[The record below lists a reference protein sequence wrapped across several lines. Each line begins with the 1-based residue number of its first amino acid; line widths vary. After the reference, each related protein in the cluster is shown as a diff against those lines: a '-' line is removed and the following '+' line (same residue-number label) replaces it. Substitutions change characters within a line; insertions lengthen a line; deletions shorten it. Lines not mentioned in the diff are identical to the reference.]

1 MNPEATLNNVY
12 EFIGA
17 DRLPNS
23 LILSRTSELPHKRS
37 NDYDSSFYEGHGLKK
52 DALDRWKNNLTNSEL
67 DLIESIADPTAH
79 KLGYAIGG
87 SQ

>member
-1 MNPEATLNNVY
+1 MEGQALNKN
-12 EFIGA
+12 
-17 DRLPNS
+17 
-23 LILSRTSELPHKRS
+23 T
-37 NDYDSSFYEGHGLKK
+37 
-52 DALDRWKNNLTNSEL
+52 LDRWKNNLTSSEL